1 LPTVTETPNRFR
13 ALVAEKDDDGVRRAL
28 RDLSPGDL
36 PEGDVTVRV
45 GWSSVNYKDALAVSA
60 KGRVA
65 KTYPLVPGIDLAGEV
80 IASEAG
86 ADLAPG
92 TPVLAHGHEI
102 GVGQHGGY
110 AEVARVPADWVVP
123 LPDGLTPR
131 DAMALGT
138 AGFTAALSVVRLEEH
153 GLAPESAGGPVLVL
167 GATGGVGSIAVAILA
182 ARGYEV
188 HAATGKA
195 DEAEFLRALGASEVL
210 SREETSA
217 ESDRPMDKQR
227 WAAVVDPVGG
237 AATAYALRTTRY
249 GGAVALSGLTG
260 GTDLQTTVFPF
271 ILRGVSLLGIDS
283 VETPADV
290 RRSVWGRLAGDLR
303 PQGLEDQITRELAL
317 EDLDPFLDEVLAG
330 KARGRTVVRVGG

>member
-1 LPTVTETPNRFR
+1 MTETPNRFR

-28 RDLSPGDL
+28 RDLSPDDL

-45 GWSSVNYKDALAVSA
+45 GWSSVNYKDALAVSP

-80 IASEAG
+80 IANDG
-86 ADLAPG
+86 GGDLAPG

-123 LPDGLTPR
+123 LPEGLSPR

-138 AGFTAALSVVRLEEH
+138 AGFTAALSVVRLEAH
-153 GLAPESAGGPVLVL
+153 GLAPESAAGPVLVL
-167 GATGGVGSIAVAILA
+167 GATGGVGSVAVAILA

-195 DEAEFLRALGASEVL
+195 DAADFLRGLGASEVL
-210 SREETSA
+210 SREETSG
-217 ESDRPMDKQR
+217 ESGRPLEKQL
-227 WAAVVDPVGG
+227 WAGVVDPVGG
-237 AATAYALRTTRY
+237 AATGYALRTTRY
-249 GGAVALSGLTG
+249 GGAVAVSGLTG

-283 VETPADV
+283 VETPAGV
-290 RRSVWGRLAGDLR
+290 RREVWRRLATDLR
-303 PQGLEDQITRELAL
+303 PKGLEEQITRELAL
-317 EDLDPFLDEVLAG
+317 DDVDPFLDEVLAG

>member
-1 LPTVTETPNRFR
+1 VTETPNRFR
-13 ALVAEKDDDGVRRAL
+13 ALVADKDDDGVRRAL
-28 RDLSPGDL
+28 RDLSPDDL
-36 PEGDVTVRV
+36 PEGGVTVRV
-45 GWSSVNYKDALAVSA
+45 GWSSVNYKDALAVSP

-65 KTYPLVPGIDLAGEV
+65 KAYPLVPGIDLAGEV
-80 IASEAG
+80 IESDAG
-86 ADLAPG
+86 GDLAPG
-92 TPVLAHGHEI
+92 ATVLAHGHEI

-110 AEVARVPADWVVP
+110 AEVARVPADWVIP
-123 LPDGLTPR
+123 MPDGLSAR

-153 GLAPESAGGPVLVL
+153 GLSPESADRPVLVL
-167 GATGGVGSIAVAILA
+167 GATGGVGSIAVGILA

-195 DEAEFLRALGASEVL
+195 DEAEFLRELGVSEVL

-217 ESDRPMDKQR
+217 ESDRPMEKQR

-237 AATAYALRTTRY
+237 AATAYALRTTQY

-260 GTDLQTTVFPF
+260 GTDLATTVFPF
-271 ILRGVSLLGIDS
+271 ILRSVSLLGIDS
-283 VETPADV
+283 VETPGDV
-290 RRSVWGRLAGDLR
+290 RRAVWERLATDLR
-303 PQGLEDQITRELAL
+303 PKGLEHQITREIAL
-317 EDLDPFLDEVLAG
+317 DDLDPFLDEVLAG

>member
-1 LPTVTETPNRFR
+1 LPHVTDVPSRFR
-13 ALVAEKDDDGVRRAL
+13 ALLAERDDDEVRRGL
-28 RDLSPGDL
+28 RDLSPDDL
-36 PEGDVTVRV
+36 PDGDVTVRV

-65 KTYPLVPGIDLAGEV
+65 KGYPLVPGIDLAGEV
-80 IASEAG
+80 IAGGGDGVEAG
-86 ADLAPG
+86 RA
-92 TPVLAHGHEI
+92 VIVHGHDL
-102 GVGQHGGY
+102 GVGHHGGF
-110 AEVARVPADWVVP
+110 AEIARVPADWVVP
-123 LPDGLTPR
+123 LPDGMSPR

-153 GLAPESAGGPVLVL
+153 GLSPDGARGPVLVL
-167 GATGGVGSIAVAILA
+167 GATGGVGSVAVAILA

-195 DEAEFLRALGASEVL
+195 DEADFLRALGASEVL

-217 ESDRPMDKQR
+217 ESDRPMEKQR

-249 GGAVALSGLTG
+249 GGAVSLSGLTG
-260 GTDLQTTVFPF
+260 GTNLATTVFPF

-283 VETPADV
+283 VETPPDV
-290 RRSVWGRLAGDLR
+290 RRSVWERLAGDLR
-303 PQGLEDQITRELAL
+303 PRGLEDQITREIAL
-317 EDLDPFLDEVLAG
+317 DDLDPFLDEVLAG
-330 KARGRTVVRVGG
+330 KAKGRTVVRIGG